1 LIEVKVLWNPW
12 RYEYVKSTTKPQ
24 SGKECLFCRLQ
35 GLSDE
40 EALIV
45 HRGRHLYVVLN
56 AYPYNTGHL
65 MIAPYKHVAE
75 PTELREEELL
85 ELTLLINKSLI
96 ALRKA
101 LMAEGF
107 NMGSNIGRAAGA
119 GVPEHFHVHV
129 VPRWVGDTNFL
140 AVISGVKTL
149 PMGLREAYELIK
161 KSWVESA

>member
-24 SGKECLFCRLQ
+24 SRKECLFCKLQ

-45 HRGRHLYVVLN
+45 HRGRHFYVVLN

-65 MIAPYKHVAE
+65 MIAPYNHVAE

-107 NMGSNIGRAAGA
+107 NIGSNIGRAAGA

-129 VPRWVGDTNFL
+129 VPRWVGDANFL